1 VFHFLLENT
10 YSKKVVFLISTEGK
24 KWGST
29 YNQHNNGGKKW
40 EEMFI
45 PVTPKMGERD
55 CPHCNPLLTM

>member
-1 VFHFLLENT
+1 
-10 YSKKVVFLISTEGK
+10 VVFLISTEGK

-45 PVTPKMGERD
+45 PVQVKWGKGIVPRVTPS
-55 CPHCNPLLTM
+55 